1 METLDIEDLKR
12 ILNTITNVLNK
23 NDYDPSDLEA
33 LTKAENILTELI
45 KDKEFEKS
53 RNPLPY

>member
-1 METLDIEDLKR
+1 METLEIEDLKR